1 MSARVVVAS
10 TPGVAAGRAAAA
22 CGAVCRRV
30 DVAARDAAGAA
41 ICVVWAETTAIHVAA
56 TPVIKISLLFN
67 SPPVALSQPAFLEG
81 SRGATDPSLPVE
93 TYKTA

>member
-1 MSARVVVAS
+1 
-10 TPGVAAGRAAAA
+10 
-22 CGAVCRRV
+22 
-30 DVAARDAAGAA
+30 VAARDAAGAA